1 MKTIDRPNNTVE
13 LERRQQIEQARK
25 DVKKALYAG
34 LFMSGLNFIVFLVV
48 ITQPAVSTKMGLDGW
63 LLIDVAIICSC
74 TYGISRNNNFAATAM
89 LGYYIINILL
99 KIFTGTLNPVS
110 IPMTVYFMHC
120 FYRGVVGTSTI
131 AMSEQ
136 AGAIDGEFSTM
147 PDFGGSVD
155 RYSSSIYNA
164 GLGAETPTSAVAQ
177 KPATRFSIDD
187 RLIELCSGDRS
198 QAEWLLHQ
206 VIRKN
211 PDRTMEWCNQTAIEQ
226 LENRS
231 S

>member
-25 DVKKALYAG
+25 DIKKAFYVG
-34 LFMSGLNFIVFLVV
+34 LFMSGWNLVIFLVV
-48 ITQPAVSTKMGLDGW
+48 ITQPAVSQKMGLDGW
-63 LLIDVAIICSC
+63 LFIDVAIICSC
-74 TYGISRNNNFAATAM
+74 TYGIFRNNNFAATAM
-89 LGYYIINILL
+89 LGYYIINIVI
-99 KIFTGTLNPVS
+99 KIFSGTLSPVG
-110 IPMTVYFMHC
+110 IPLSVYFMYC
-120 FYRGVVGTSTI
+120 FYKGVIGTSTI
-131 AMSEQ
+131 ALSSQ

-147 PDFGGSVD
+147 SDAEGTVD
-155 RYSSSIYNA
+155 RYSSSIYHA
-164 GLGAETPTSAVAQ
+164 GSGAETPTSAAAQ

-187 RLIELCSGDRS
+187 RLIELCSGDRAQS
-198 QAEWLLHQ
+198 EWLLHQ